1 MLALSTSSD
10 LTEFAAIPAKWRTKV
25 DAWIKTL
32 QQLDSGLITKAEAI
46 QIMRVDRSTFD
57 RKLKAVEEHG
67 WRGLV
72 PAYKTPT
79 PLCNDFVDYWKTL
92 QEKYQRK
99 TAAAIREL
107 HRRWKDRQPIPGYT
121 GHPGWP
127 ELPAGWDSRNLYRYQ
142 PSKLSLTTLRHGA
155 GRAHMLHA
163 PKVLSTRVGLHH
175 LSHLIADDVKLD
187 MKGHILNSRQMCVP
201 MQLGFMDLRS
211 GARFKWG
218 TKPRLTRKDGT
229 QTGIAESDMR
239 FLLCGQLLETGLS
252 MRGTTYLLEHGTA
265 TLRDR
270 VIDILTKY
278 YGPKG
283 LIYPGAFHVSKSGM
297 LGDVQ
302 HICGLSDGRGGKG
315 NPFFKAWLES
325 LHNLMHNELAA
336 LPAQTGHDRDEPEHL
351 GVITRENDMLFR
363 LAQRLDPQ
371 HAAMLKLPTLEF
383 HTQLV
388 PAINHILGII
398 NDRTDHNLEGWAES
412 GFITK
417 SYRLAADS
425 QEWKTD
431 ADLMLL
437 PAPVR
442 DAYLHMAA
450 EDKRCF
456 LPRKLSPAE
465 VFSMGQ
471 RSAETVAV
479 PQSVIAEILYEDLAR
494 PERVDHSAF
503 SFMDAE
509 IAPHELHYESRVLTP
524 QGREIE
530 LSDRETYEVVC
541 NPFDLRHLY
550 VFSGKNSRGAFL
562 GTSRRI
568 ERVMRGDQD
577 AAERA
582 FGRSKQRLADQL
594 HDTRRRHSST
604 TRAAADRF
612 AHNATVAAR
621 YTKTLQDTT
630 RRATAALDATLA
642 TTTPPAPAPESEAPK
657 SPIKARDLF

>member
-10 LTEFAAIPAKWRTKV
+10 LAEFAAIPAKWRTRV

-32 QQLDSGLITKAEAI
+32 QQLDSGHLTKADAI
-46 QIMRVDRSTFD
+46 RIMAVSRATFD
-57 RKLKAVEEHG
+57 RKLAAVKECG

-72 PAYKTPT
+72 PNYKAPVRL
-79 PLCNDFVDYWKTL
+79 PDEFVEYWKRL

-99 TAAAIREL
+99 TSSAIREL
-107 HRRWKDRQPIPGYT
+107 HRRWKDRHPIDGYT

-142 PSKLSLTTLRHGA
+142 PTKLELNSLRHGL
-155 GRAHMLHA
+155 GRARMLHG

-187 MKGHILNSRQMCVP
+187 MKGHILDRRQMCEP
-201 MQLGFMDLRS
+201 LQLGFMDLRS
-211 GARFKWG
+211 GSRFKWG
-218 TKPRLTRKDGT
+218 TRPKLLRKDGT
-229 QTGIAESDMR
+229 KTGLAESDMR

-283 LIYPGAFHVSKSGM
+283 LIYAGAFNVQKSGM
-297 LGDVQ
+297 LGDIQ
-302 HICGLSDGRGGKG
+302 AICGMSDSRGGKG

-336 LPAQTGHDRDEPEHL
+336 LPAQTGHDRDAPEHL
-351 GVITRENDMLFR
+351 GVITRENDMLFK
-363 LAQRLDPQ
+363 LAAQLEPQ
-371 HAAMLKLPTLEF
+371 YAAMLKLPTLEF
-383 HTQLV
+383 YTQLL
-388 PAINHILGII
+388 PAADHVLKLI
-398 NDRTDHNLEGWAES
+398 NDRTWHQLEGWAES

-417 SYRLAADS
+417 AYRLAAES

-431 ADLMLL
+431 SDLMLM

-442 DAYLHMAA
+442 EAYLHMAA

-465 VFSMGQ
+465 VFAMGQ

-479 PQSVIAEILYEDLAR
+479 PQTVIAEILYEDLAR
-494 PERVDHSAF
+494 PERIENSAF
-503 SFMDAE
+503 SFFDQE
-509 IAPHELHYESRVLTP
+509 IAPHELHFESRITTP
-524 QGREIE
+524 QGRELE
-530 LSDRETYEVVC
+530 LHDRETYEVVA

-550 VFSGKNSRGAFL
+550 VFSGKNAQGSFL
-562 GTSRRI
+562 GTARRI
-568 ERVMRGDQD
+568 DRVMPGDQI

-594 HDTRRRHSST
+594 QSQRRRHTGT
-604 TRAAADRF
+604 TRATADRY
-612 AHNATVAAR
+612 AHNAEVVA
-621 YTKTLQDTT
+621 KQTLAHQDRT
-630 RRATAALDATLA
+630 RRAIAALDATLPD
-642 TTTPPAPAPESEAPK
+642 TTPAPAAAAPRA
-657 SPIKARDLF
+657 IKAKDLF